1 MNSFEALQKRV
12 IEWADARDILT
23 EGTKLGQFHK
33 TLEELDELYEGIQKN
48 SDKEVEDAI
57 GDIIVTLIIQAELWG
72 MDTVGCLDTAYKD
85 IKNRQGKMRN
95 GIFYKDE

>member
-57 GDIIVTLIIQAELWG
+57 
-72 MDTVGCLDTAYKD
+72 
-85 IKNRQGKMRN
+85 
-95 GIFYKDE
+95 